1 MQEANEKLT
10 KLSLSRPASF
20 NATKCTNISAQ
31 GALYVAPNI
40 TLPNMGGLLMQVS
53 KVSPLVIATLV
64 NKETF
69 STIASTW
76 KKNSKT
82 PASLS
87 FNYSQF
93 IRAEL
98 GNKFLPM
105 ESVFVLIS
113 YVGSSRKETKGDRVV
128 KFSYEI
134 VGEDSVSKLESL
146 SGLFKKERDLL
157 SKITASNK

>member
-76 KKNSKT
+76 KKN
-82 PASLS
+82 
-87 FNYSQF
+87 
-93 IRAEL
+93 
-98 GNKFLPM
+98 
-105 ESVFVLIS
+105 
-113 YVGSSRKETKGDRVV
+113 
-128 KFSYEI
+128 
-134 VGEDSVSKLESL
+134 
-146 SGLFKKERDLL
+146 
-157 SKITASNK
+157 